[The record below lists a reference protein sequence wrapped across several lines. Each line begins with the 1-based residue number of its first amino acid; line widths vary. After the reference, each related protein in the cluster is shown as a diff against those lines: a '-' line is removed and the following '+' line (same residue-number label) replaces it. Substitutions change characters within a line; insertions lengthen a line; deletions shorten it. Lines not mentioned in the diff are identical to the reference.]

1 MESLELPIGLAPSEA
16 KKVSIADPAQ
26 LSIEDGLL
34 SEQFIDFFTMADEH
48 RKPRE
53 TVWDIAWDLYNG
65 RYDWSEKEDWQ
76 AKVNIPKVRGVVDK
90 AAGSFR
96 RALIRMKRFYHIESE
111 TRLGV
116 EQGFYTMNMLDYWL
130 EQINFVEEFT
140 TGLKGGL
147 ITSTLVFKIFWD
159 WYTNSEPRWEQRT
172 RREPVMEFGIKV
184 GEVEVPDEYVTR
196 EPKTMGRL
204 GIKAID
210 PYNFWIGERNGY
222 RIEKA
227 TVEFSY
233 LEALAKKGVYSKEAV
248 EKLYQRGQEGLAR
261 TKEQAR
267 KQERVNTNAAS
278 RFNRPVDIYHFWG
291 DLYGED
297 GRVKARN
304 VLYTMGDKDV
314 VLRKPQSNPLFHGRD
329 PYVVGTPY
337 IVPFSTYNR
346 GIVED
351 IAGIA
356 QMITNLSCLIIDGAQ
371 FDAIQA
377 YEVDT
382 DLVEDAGT
390 KSLKKGIYPGIV
402 IPTKGYE
409 NPQMKPVVRTITT
422 GRIPQL
428 AIQVMAMLDREQQ
441 LSSSVTNAA
450 RGQDIGTE
458 TLGEFQSI
466 VGSANEGLD
475 EAARTVEE
483 TTLNELL
490 EKSIATVYQYNEDYT
505 LTRLTENFP
514 DTSLAMIDMTPEE
527 RYATMLGQFT
537 FKARGVSIMMDKA
550 ADLKQLDSFTKFIS
564 AIPGAMTRINVD
576 ELLENIIIGVGWN
589 PSKILLNPGNQP
601 VMPVAM
607 QGGQPVD
614 PTQIA
619 QQVAQPAP
627 TAGAAATQTPAQIR
641 SGQQGAVM
649 GGATRNPMVNP
660 TAPLPQMPRRG

>member
-1 MESLELPIGLAPSEA
+1 MDSLDLPIGLEPAEA
-16 KKVSIADPAQ
+16 KKLSIAEPSQ
-26 LSIEDGLL
+26 LSISEGLL
-34 SEQFIDFFTMADEH
+34 EEQFRDFFDLADAH

-53 TVWDIAWDLYNG
+53 MVWDTAWDLYNG
-65 RYDWSEKEDWQ
+65 RHDWSEKEDWQ

-130 EQINFVEEFT
+130 EQIGFVEEFT

-147 ITSTLVFKIFWD
+147 ITSTLVFKVWWD
-159 WYTNSEPRWEQRT
+159 WYTNSEPRWEQRMVKQ
-172 RREPVMEFGIKV
+172 PLMELGIKV
-184 GEVEVPDEYVTR
+184 GEIEVPEEFVTR
-196 EPKTMGRL
+196 KPKTMGRL
-204 GIKAID
+204 GIKALD
-210 PYNFWIGERNGY
+210 PYNFWIGERNAY

-248 EKLYQRGQEGLAR
+248 EKLYQRSQDSLER

-267 KQERVNTNAAS
+267 KQERVGVSAS
-278 RFNRPVDIYHFWG
+278 SKFNKPIDIYHFWG

-297 GRVKARN
+297 GKVKARN

-314 VLRKPQSNPLFHGRD
+314 VLRKPQANPLFHGRD

-351 IAGIA
+351 VAGIVK
-356 QMITNLSCLIIDGAQ
+356 MITNLSCLIIDGAQ

-377 YEVDT
+377 YEADT
-382 DLVEDAGT
+382 DLIEDAGT

-402 IPTKGYE
+402 VPTKGYE
-409 NPQMKPVVRTITT
+409 NPSGKQVVRSITT

-441 LSSSVTNAA
+441 LSTSVTNAA
-450 RGQDIGTE
+450 RGQDIGSE

-490 EKSIATVYQYNEDYT
+490 EKSIATVYQYNEDYN
-505 LTRLTENFP
+505 LPRLTENFP
-514 DTSLAMIDMTPEE
+514 QTSMAMIDMTPEE

-589 PSKILLNPGNQP
+589 PSKILLNPGSQP
-601 VMPVAM
+601 VMPVAIQSGTSINPA
-607 QGGQPVD
+607 QGQIPLPAQAGQGPGN
-614 PTQIA
+614 PA
-619 QQVAQPAP
+619 QL
-627 TAGAAATQTPAQIR
+627 TPAQMVNA
-641 SGQQGAVM
+641 QQGATM
-649 GGATRNPMVNP
+649 GGSVRNPNAV
-660 TAPLPQMPRRG
+660 TPQRMAETGGR